1 MNLKKFVQKITELRI
16 LVVGDV
22 MIDEYFWGGMDRIS
36 PEAPVP
42 VVTLHK
48 KEQRPGGAANVAL
61 NLLSLGVTTDLASV
75 IGKDLNGKLLKQL
88 LTKHGI
94 SNTLFIEDGQRQT
107 TCKTRVLARNQ
118 QVLRI
123 DDEVTRALT
132 VSLQKQFIKKV
143 CDYIDSHKPNA
154 IIFED
159 YDKGLLNESIITA
172 IIDKAKSN
180 NIITGVDP
188 KKNNFMFYKKVTLF
202 KPNARELNEALH
214 IQVKPELSSLEDASL
229 KLRQTIGCKNILIT
243 LSEHGMYYSGAQK
256 GILHAHKRN
265 IADVSGAGDT
275 VICLAVLA
283 LALNYSIADAAAI
296 ANLAG
301 GLVCEHAGVVP
312 VTPQML
318 LR

>member
-88 LTKHGI
+88 LSKHGI

-188 KKNNFMFYKKVTLF
+188 KKNNFMFYKQVTLF

-214 IQVKPELSSLEDASL
+214 IQVKPDLSSLEDASL
-229 KLRQTIGCKNILIT
+229 KLRQAIGCKNILIT
-243 LSEHGMYYSGAQK
+243 LSEHGMYYSGVQK

-318 LR
+318 LS